1 MNPGNNLINNIKV
14 LVFDWDGTL
23 ADSTA
28 MIVDAMNQSIL
39 NLGLDEIECSRI
51 KDVIG
56 LGLDE
61 AIHCLFPEMNSNER
75 STVADHYREH
85 YLTNSADGRI
95 SLFPYAREI
104 LSRLNE
110 AGYLLAVATGKSRRG
125 LDRSLKETATE
136 TFFQTSRCADECFS
150 KPHPQMLQEI
160 MDHFAVK
167 PEDTLMIGD
176 SEYDMQMADSAG
188 TSSIAAGYGVHDANR
203 LLKYKP
209 VACINSLNELE
220 KIFIYQ

>member
-1 MNPGNNLINNIKV
+1 MNTEINLINKIKV

-28 MIVDAMNQSIL
+28 MIVDAMNRAIMD
-39 NLGLDEIECSRI
+39 LGLDEIESCKI
-51 KDVIG
+51 KNVIG

-61 AIHCLFPEMNSNER
+61 AIHCLYPEMNSEER
-75 STVADHYREH
+75 SLVAEHYREH
-85 YLTNSADGRI
+85 YLSNSADGRI
-95 SLFPYAREI
+95 PLFPYAREI

-110 AGYLLAVATGKSRRG
+110 SGYLLAVATGKSRRG

-136 TFFQTSRCADECFS
+136 RFFQTSRCADECFS
-150 KPHPQMLQEI
+150 KPHPQMLRDI

-167 PEDTLMIGD
+167 PEHTLMIGD

-188 TSSIAAGYGVHDANR
+188 TSSIAAGYGVHEANR
-203 LLKYKP
+203 LLKYNP